1 MSREHEPTW
10 VDAGPHSDD
19 IAYRICKKCGAD
31 LGLPENTTLLQRLKE
46 IMPKKPKKPWD
57 GKSLMQF
64 EHHPIRQSAD
74 AFTGWIGKDMPKT
87 TEELNAVLWVFGEIL
102 SGDMEKRYNY
112 AMKGWTD
119 AINLIPGPAWVFPA
133 DSVMPGMVKEANASD
148 NSSYS

>member
-1 MSREHEPTW
+1 MSCEHEPVNCFYTNDPW
-10 VDAGPHSDD
+10 WE
-19 IAYRICKKCGAD
+19 CKKCGVRVNK
-31 LGLPENTTLLQRLKE
+31 PNLLQRLKE
-46 IMPKKPKKPWD
+46 IMPKKPEKPWN

-102 SGDMEKRYNY
+102 SGDMEQRYNY

-119 AINLIPGPAWVFPA
+119 AINLIPGPACVFPA

-148 NSSYS
+148 NSSDSES